1 MSAIVP
7 SEIVRFIDRVF
18 PDLNHGYGVEYSGLY
33 LGLSTMV
40 DQLDSSVLPAD
51 PQLRSELTAAVSH
64 IRFQVQ
70 IWISMG
76 SGTRTYRDVPGF
88 KSQSALAIIRRI
100 MEQCPDSLVPQAVQ
114 GLEFV
119 ADQQYR
125 ETLRSD
131 LSEVETN
138 INSHQWKA
146 ATVLGGS
153 FIEAIL
159 LDSLKIVEAQAV
171 SATLAPNKPLENWDL
186 KNYLNVAQELQIIG
200 PTAYKWGDDARDFR
214 NFIHP
219 GKSLR
224 EAKDCTMAVALGV
237 RAALQHVLEDLE
249 AWHLQRTSLGP

>member
-1 MSAIVP
+1 MSVIVP

-18 PDLNHGYGVEYSGLY
+18 PDMNQGYGVEYSGLY
-33 LGLSTMV
+33 LGLVTMV
-40 DQLDSSVLPAD
+40 EQLDPSMLPAD
-51 PQLRSELTAAVSH
+51 PQLRSELTAAISH
-64 IRFQVQ
+64 LRFQVQ
-70 IWISMG
+70 LWTNMG
-76 SGTRTYRDVPGF
+76 RGSRTYRDVPGF
-88 KSQSALAIIRRI
+88 QGQTALAMIRRI
-100 MEQCPDSLVPQAVQ
+100 LEQCSDSLVPEAVQ

-125 ETLRSD
+125 EKLRSD

-159 LDSLKIVEAQAV
+159 LDSLKLVEAQAV
-171 SATLAPNKPLENWDL
+171 SATFAPNKPLENWDL
-186 KNYLNVAQELQIIG
+186 KNYLNVAQELQVIG

-224 EAKDCTMAVALGV
+224 EEKDCTMAVALGV

-249 AWHLQRTSLGP
+249 TWHLSKTSLGP